1 MQELERFGEAVL
13 VGQDDCYTCLYGD
26 KHNEHSE
33 QLTRKPRAYRVLEV
47 R

>member
-1 MQELERFGEAVL
+1 MQEPDRIGEAVL
-13 VGQDDCYTCLYGD
+13 VGQDDCYTSLDAD